1 MHAVLAD
8 WRMGACA
15 LPDAFQAI
23 LDGASELALAAVV
36 AAIPLELREA
46 FVAWLRATYG
56 NDAPVE
62 AFVWVGPPRD
72 PAAGAQSIAR
82 ARRWLAELDAVTF
95 TPAG

>member
-1 MHAVLAD
+1 
-8 WRMGACA
+8 MGACA

-62 AFVWVGPPRD
+62 AFVWVGPAPD
-72 PAAGAQSIAR
+72 PAARARSIAG
-82 ARRWLAELDAVTF
+82 ARRWIAEIDAARP
-95 TPAG
+95 TPEG